1 MTTTGKKT
9 DIKLIGHLIRRAAF
23 GQPATELE
31 QLSSAEYE
39 ALVNNLVDVDK
50 FSRPEEDLLERH
62 NLQHADEEST
72 QWSAG
77 RWMYRMI
84 NSDRPLEEKV
94 ALMWH
99 GVFATGSGK
108 VANNPMMR
116 VHYEVLRDYGLG
128 NFRDL
133 LVAVAKDPA
142 MIYWLDQQ
150 MNHAEAPNENFGREL
165 LELFSMGI
173 GNYTEDDVKECA
185 RAFTG
190 WTKSQTIPRYPG
202 GFYPSEFVYNPEDHD
217 NGIKTFLGETGAF
230 NGEDIIDI
238 IVRHPATAKFVATEI
253 YDFFV
258 SDDPHEDHI
267 DELAKAYE
275 ECNYVISEVLRFLF
289 NSDFFKESLF
299 EKVKS
304 PAEIV
309 AGTAIQAGR
318 HSNPY
323 EFGLIKLPSKAANMG
338 QQLLNPPTV
347 EGWHTGREWID
358 SSFLIERINFA
369 SEMIG
374 DTEAPKVKIM
384 IDRISRN
391 RSQISMTDLLDS
403 CLYELGCI
411 DLKES
416 SREILFQELN
426 VKDVV
431 EINSDAFNS
440 LVAQV
445 LRLIVASREY
455 QFA

>member
-1 MTTTGKKT
+1 MSDQ
-9 DIKLIGHLIRRAAF
+9 DIALMAHLMRRAGF
-23 GQPATELE
+23 GATRDELE
-31 QLSSAEYE
+31 ARVAKGYE
-39 ALVNNLVDVDK
+39 ATVEELLNTEDQEELDRNEMMRFHPWTWRPGTLPGMGAAEWLHDLVNTK
-50 FSRPEEDLLERH
+50 
-62 NLQHADEEST
+62 
-72 QWSAG
+72 
-77 RWMYRMI
+77 
-84 NSDRPLEEKV
+84 RPLEEKMS
-94 ALMWH
+94 LFWH
-99 GVFATGSGK
+99 GIFATGVSK
-108 VANNPMMR
+108 VD
-116 VHYEVLRDYGLG
+116 HYDDVMDMIVK
-128 NFRDL
+128 FRQKGMGDFREL
-133 LVAVAKDPA
+133 LLEMAKDPA

-173 GNYTEDDVKECA
+173 GNYSEDDVKECA

-190 WTKSQTIPRYPG
+190 WTKTQTIPRYPG
-202 GFYPSEFVYNPEDHD
+202 GFYPSEFVYKPEDHD
-217 NGIKTFLGETGAF
+217 DGIKTFLGKTGTF

-238 IVRHPATAKFVATEI
+238 IVQHPATAKFVATEI

-258 SDDPHEDHI
+258 ADDPNEEHI
-267 DELAKAYE
+267 DQLAKKFK
-275 ECNYVISEVLRFLF
+275 ECDYVIGEVLRFLF

-309 AGTAIQAGR
+309 AGTVIQSGR
-318 HSNPY
+318 HRDPY
-323 EFGLIKLPSKAANMG
+323 EFGLIKLPNKAANMG

-358 SSFLIERINFA
+358 SSFLVERINFA

-374 DTEAPKVKIM
+374 DIEAPRVKIM
-384 IDRISRN
+384 IARISKN

-411 DLKES
+411 DLKGP
-416 SREILFQELN
+416 SREILFEELEA
-426 VKDVV
+426 KDVV
-431 EINSDAFNS
+431 DVDSDEFRS

-445 LRLIVASREY
+445 LRLIAASREY